1 MICNS
6 ESLSSSNDTFEC
18 ITLFADETLSYDFGI
33 NTELFLSLSSP
44 LQGELEEQTL
54 VGESQTP
61 ADADT
66 KAPYGGY
73 CTIA

>member
-1 MICNS
+1 MKGEVRS
-6 ESLSSSNDTFEC
+6 KGRVFSLPLTRDTKG
-18 ITLFADETLSYDFGI
+18 TKRVD
-33 NTELFLSLSSP
+33 ELFLSLSSP
-44 LQGELEEQTL
+44 VQGELEEQTL
-54 VGESQTP
+54 GESQTP